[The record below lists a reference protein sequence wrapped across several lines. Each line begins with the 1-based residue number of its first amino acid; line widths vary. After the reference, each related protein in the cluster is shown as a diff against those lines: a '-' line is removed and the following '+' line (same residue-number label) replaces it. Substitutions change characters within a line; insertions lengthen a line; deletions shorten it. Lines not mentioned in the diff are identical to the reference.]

1 MPFRC
6 FDPYRTFSGTTEKRR
21 FSPALGGRGIWSCQ
35 EGDGDVQALWD
46 LGKKVYDCLEVADEP
61 EFREMVAVQLSNIE
75 EFRDIL
81 LQRALRTGLKYG
93 DSVITSAEEIG
104 KRIAEL
110 EPSEVVDTCYPLV
123 AHQPLDDSLWP
134 LFTGLYLMGALLE
147 IDSALIQND
156 LKEGGAIQS
165 ALMAAEMLDR
175 ARALMPHENSLRLA
189 RKQLATSAAAAK
201 LNNDP
206 RQADKRF
213 VRECWD
219 EWQLEPERYESQAAF
234 ARDMMAK
241 CVHLTSVAV
250 VERWCRAWK
259 QPT

>member
-1 MPFRC
+1 M
-6 FDPYRTFSGTTEKRR
+6 
-21 FSPALGGRGIWSCQ
+21 
-35 EGDGDVQALWD
+35 QALWD